1 MRKPARIRKIIHTKQ
16 TNNIN
21 KTEPAHKSLDEL
33 LDENKTLKE
42 ISKIY
47 KEYK

>member
-1 MRKPARIRKIIHTKQ
+1 MKAPARIRKIVHTKP

-21 KTEPAHKSLDEL
+21 KTEPARKSLDEL
-33 LDENKTLKE
+33 LDEGKTLKE

>member
-1 MRKPARIRKIIHTKQ
+1 MRKPARIKKIIHTKP

-21 KTEPAHKSLDEL
+21 KTEPAHKSLNDL
-33 LDENKTLKE
+33 LNEGKTLKE

>member
-1 MRKPARIRKIIHTKQ
+1 MRKPARIKKIIHTKP

-21 KTEPAHKSLDEL
+21 KTESARKSLDEL
-33 LDENKTLKE
+33 LDEGKTLKE

-47 KEYK
+47 KKL